1 MTQRVG
7 GGVKQDIEASDQD
20 HVAKEFVVAVLQG
33 MELCGCGL
41 VDGLCGSIGV
51 SALCVCDGA
60 QSHKPTATD
69 QTDETKIGAPDFAV
83 GFFRGRKSA
92 VGQARAF
99 VEDLEET

>member
-1 MTQRVG
+1 MAQWVG
-7 GGVKQDIEASDQD
+7 GGVKQDIEASDQN
-20 HVAKEFVVAVLQG
+20 HVAKEFVVAILQG

-60 QSHKPTATD
+60 QPNKAAATD
-69 QTDETKIGAPDFAV
+69 QTDEAKVGAPDFAV
-83 GFFRGRKSA
+83 GFFRGRKGA